1 LVVAGFLVVAVVVV
15 LGGVVVDALLCE
27 LELPQPA
34 IAAAAVIASR
44 ARFIYTP
51 RVGGR
56 AWIGP
61 MVHSGAEVGGG
72 TRPGPSVQSR
82 RSRAPFQCRSRAPVN
97 DRHGTPNWGF

>member
-1 LVVAGFLVVAVVVV
+1 MFFGVVAVFVVAVVVV
-15 LGGVVVDALLCE
+15 LGGVVVVDALLCE

-61 MVHSGAEVGGG
+61 MVHSAAVVGSVS
-72 TRPGPSVQSR
+72 RPRPSVQSR
-82 RSRAPFQCRSRAPVN
+82 RSRAPLQMP
-97 DRHGTPNWGF
+97 P